1 MKTCQNAR
9 RPALTKINVKM
20 LETREKIKTLYYLR
34 TLPFTKVKNLYRL
47 NTGTIYKVLPK
58 KKKTFYKTLIDF
70 VGKTNV
76 KRIMLDTS
84 TDTLMAQRPLFKE
97 NNGPGSACGGL
108 WWCIQHGRRNSCR
121 TTTCWSR

>member
-47 NTGTIYKVLPK
+47 TRVRFTKFYQK
-58 KKKTFYKTLIDF
+58 KKKRFIKL
-70 VGKTNV
+70 
-76 KRIMLDTS
+76 
-84 TDTLMAQRPLFKE
+84 
-97 NNGPGSACGGL
+97 
-108 WWCIQHGRRNSCR
+108 
-121 TTTCWSR
+121 